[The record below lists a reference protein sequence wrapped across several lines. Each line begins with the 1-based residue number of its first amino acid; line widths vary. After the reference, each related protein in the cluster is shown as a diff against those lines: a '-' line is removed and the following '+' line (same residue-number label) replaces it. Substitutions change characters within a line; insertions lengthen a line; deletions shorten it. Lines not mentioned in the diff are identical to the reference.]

1 MYYENGSIKEVQYY
15 IDGLRNG
22 GDTIYYE
29 DGKLKYVSEFKMISK
44 TDTYASGGED
54 GSLIYEA
61 KFAMDTLVEVG
72 GEPVKQEK
80 IAK

>member
-1 MYYENGSIKEVQYY
+1 MQYY

-29 DGKLKYVSEFKMISK
+29 DGKLKYVSEFKNDIK
-44 TDTYASGGED
+44 NGYLRKWGED